1 MSDEEQLF
9 DEKITEAKEEHVEDL
24 ETLKQVLAG
33 EKEKTGKYLANWQ
46 RTQADFIN
54 YKRHAEQE
62 KKETIEFAN
71 CRLILNLLTVI
82 DDLERAF
89 VSLPAENVESSWT
102 EGIKLIYNKFK
113 AILETEGLAEIKAKG
128 EQFDPCLHE
137 AVMCREGE
145 EGIVI
150 EEIQKGYRLK
160 DRVIRP
166 SKVIVGEGKQGKG
179 NRPRNPEE
187 E

>member
-1 MSDEEQLF
+1 MSDDERLF
-9 DEKITEAKEEHVEDL
+9 DEKITEAEVEQVEDL
-24 ETLKQVLAG
+24 ETLKQALAEERG
-33 EKEKTGKYLANWQ
+33 KSDKYLANWQ

-54 YKRHAEQE
+54 YKRRAEQE

-71 CRLILNLLTVI
+71 TRLILNLLTVM
-82 DDLERAF
+82 DDFERAF
-89 VSLPAENVESSWT
+89 VSLPAEIAESSWT

-113 AILETEGLAEIKAKG
+113 AILEGEGLAEIKAKG

-150 EEIQKGYRLK
+150 EEIQKGCKFK
-160 DRVIRP
+160 DKVIRP
-166 SKVIVGEGKQGKG
+166 SKVIVGNGKRDKEIGQ
-179 NRPRNPEE
+179 EI
-187 E
+187 